1 MSYVGCPGA
10 SCARTYEDVVSV
22 VRWAAERGRKIAP
35 RGQGHSVYGRA
46 QVAEGIVIEM
56 TPFRTV
62 HDVCSGQAIVG
73 AGATWSDVVAAT
85 LPLGRVPPTLTDYLG
100 LSVGGTL
107 AVGGIGSMTSRHG
120 MQSDNVLELDVV
132 TGTGEMVTCS
142 PDSHA
147 DLFHAVRAGL
157 GQVAVIVRATLKLVP
172 APQQVRRYLLFYPDL
187 KTMLADQRVLAT
199 DERFDAVQGAVLP
212 TPVGW
217 TFRLDAVKQFSDR
230 PPDDTDLLSGLS
242 DDRSRAKPGTLTY
255 IDYLHR
261 LAALEQA
268 LRANGQWFHPHPWLT
283 TFVGDAQVEAVVSAE
298 LAALTPADL
307 GPFGQ
312 VVLSAFRRQAV
323 TSPLVRLP
331 ADDLCY
337 AFNLIR
343 IPASVE
349 TAEADRLVRA
359 NRSVYERIRAPEA
372 RCTLSAPF
380 QCPAM
385 TGGGTSGRSGDC
397 LSMPSRSSTRGTSS
411 PPDTSCSSVCCTG
424 GGWSGKNAT
433 TARCVPNLHASKS
446 HHYPQHTGSSDSHP
460 RPHRTLG
467 HVRARQDIDGV
478 LADHAED
485 MVM

>member
-1 MSYVGCPGA
+1 MDLNRRDVLIAGLAATAADVAGGTAAAIEGA
-10 SCARTYEDVVSV
+10 SALQPGLPDLPLLDGRLHLDDRTRAAAADDFGHVVRRMPRGVLRPRTYEDVVSA

-56 TPFRTV
+56 TPFRTI
-62 HDVCSGQAIVG
+62 HDVRSGQAIVG

-120 MQSDNVLELDVV
+120 MQSDNVLELDVI

-147 DLFHAVRAGL
+147 TLFHAVRAGL

-172 APQQVRRYLLFYPDL
+172 APLQVRRYLLFYPDL
-187 KTMLADQRVLAT
+187 KTMLADQRVLAA

-212 TPVGW
+212 APVGW
-217 TFRLDAVKQFSDR
+217 TFRLDAVKQFSDK

-242 DDRSRAKPGTLTY
+242 DDRSRTKPGTLTY

-261 LAALEQA
+261 LATLEQA

-307 GPFGQ
+307 GPYGQ
-312 VVLSAFRRQAV
+312 IALSAFRRQMV

-359 NRSVYERIRAPEA
+359 NRSVYERIRAA
-372 RCTLSAPF
+372 
-380 QCPAM
+380 
-385 TGGGTSGRSGDC
+385 GGTLYPVSAFP
-397 LSMPSRSSTRGTSS
+397 MSRDDWRRHFG
-411 PPDTSCSSVCCTG
+411 PAWGFLIDAKQEFDP
-424 GGWSGKNAT
+424 
-433 TARCVPNLHASKS
+433 
-446 HHYPQHTGSSDSHP
+446 
-460 RPHRTLG
+460 G
-467 HVRARQDIDGV
+467 HV
-478 LADHAED
+478 LAPGYETF
-485 MVM
+485 